1 MLYMAAVIRAVF
13 GYLFLL
19 FMVRVVGRRPGKQM
33 TPFEYVL
40 VFFMGGLTLT
50 PMVGNDRSIINAVT
64 IVLTIAVT
72 HYALAWLKQ
81 WSPRLGRIIDGVP
94 VVLIE
99 RGQVLDE
106 RLEGMVVQK
115 EDIMAA
121 ARDRGVERLED
132 VEYAVLERNGEIS
145 IISRS

>member
-1 MLYMAAVIRAVF
+1 MAAVLRAMF
-13 GYLFLL
+13 GYLFLV

-33 TPFEYVL
+33 TPFDYVL

-50 PMVGNDRSIINAVT
+50 PMVGNDRSLVNAAT

-72 HYALAWLKQ
+72 HFALAWLKH
-81 WSPRLGRIIDGVP
+81 WSPTIGKFLDGVP

-99 RGQVLDE
+99 RGQLLQP
-106 RLEGMVVQK
+106 RLAGMVVQS

-121 ARDRGVERLED
+121 ARDRGVERLD
-132 VEYAVLERNGEIS
+132 QIEYAVLERNGEIS
-145 IISRS
+145 IIAYGS